1 MRKMMILVLLLSFNV
16 WAQTETVPS
25 EPKIESPRTIV
36 APTRQQKATIKK
48 AAKKAKKAAK
58 ENPQIQIT
66 TPPTTSSDIIP
77 APAPQTETAPMS
89 APAPMVETAQAEP
102 ALMDNKKS
110 DASSYSEPHRFG
122 LHADLN
128 VPHILNYGLDYV
140 HPSEW
145 FSGAVNFGGYS
156 MSGLA
161 KSNDIPNGLNI
172 KIANQE
178 LMLRMHPLRGSFYLG
193 LGYGNHTITV
203 ETKQRISVT
212 TPVPGSADVEISDE
226 IKANYLLPHIGWA
239 WRLPLGLT
247 FGLDIGYLSPLNP
260 SVDLKSTV
268 SNISG
273 PISSSDVEATDEYK
287 NARRDLIN
295 KSEQAGKTGLPYFTV
310 FRIGWLF

>member
-1 MRKMMILVLLLSFNV
+1 MKIMMILVLLLSFNV
-16 WAQTETVPS
+16 WAQTEPVPS
-25 EPKIESPRTIV
+25 EPKIESPGTIV
-36 APTRQQKATIKK
+36 APTPQQKATVKK

-58 ENPQIQIT
+58 ENPQNT
-66 TPPTTSSDIIP
+66 NSTSEMT
-77 APAPQTETAPMS
+77 PAPQTETAPIL

-102 ALMDNKKS
+102 APMENKKS
-110 DASSYSEPHRFG
+110 DTSSFSEPHRFG

-128 VPHILNYGLDYV
+128 VPHVLNYGLDYV

-161 KSNDIPNGLNI
+161 KSTDIPNGLNI

-193 LGYGNHTITV
+193 LGYGNHIITV

-247 FGLDIGYLSPLNP
+247 FGLDIGYLAPLNP
-260 SVDLKSTV
+260 SVDLKSKV

-273 PISSSDVEATDEYK
+273 PISSSDVESTDEYK